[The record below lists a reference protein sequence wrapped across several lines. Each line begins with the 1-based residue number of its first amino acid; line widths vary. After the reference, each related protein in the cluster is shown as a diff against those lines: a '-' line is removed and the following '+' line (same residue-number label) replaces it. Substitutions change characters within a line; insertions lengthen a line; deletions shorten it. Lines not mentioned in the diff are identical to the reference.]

1 MAETAL
7 GLGQGAL
14 KRLESLYSSRSTKP
28 ALNYHLT
35 TLSLLSSQRKFSE
48 ALSIGGRIKDLL
60 ESSPSLVDM
69 VGMLREF
76 VEGFNLI
83 RCSLQGKLAA
93 DVFYNVAMEGIEA
106 SQPEIAM
113 QWARFDII

>member
-1 MAETAL
+1 
-7 GLGQGAL
+7 
-14 KRLESLYSSRSTKP
+14 
-28 ALNYHLT
+28 
-35 TLSLLSSQRKFSE
+35 
-48 ALSIGGRIKDLL
+48 
-60 ESSPSLVDM
+60 M